1 MRLLTLRYY
10 ISCRFRERNVQ
21 TYLSTY
27 YHEPHHSSSES
38 DFQGVMDFDSLVGTA
53 AYLAKQLELRWFY
66 HWELPDWRDRSP
78 TSAVMNCT
86 SSEAAGNCQALQQ
99 MTPWAGRLVR
109 KRHHS
114 MPFLRRNTHNAHGDG
129 RSRTFRR
136 STNARGDSAM
146 TVAPN
151 NSARAEARPKKTSIK
166 RVDESN
172 YPKENKRLRVETTA
186 PSPAVLPITQS
197 MQSSPSLSTAFQSYI
212 ESPTVRQKV
221 LNKIPKEMHHDETFV
236 LERMKESWL
245 DNIDSAT
252 PDIEG
257 FEAES
262 CEIAHANEVKDRP
275 RSRGYSIMD
284 SRSLDY
290 SSRVLL
296 MAYENSNVSIMLPP
310 GVVLPGLHDTED
322 RLRLESNTER
332 SRTHL
337 PPAFFHYIFMQPNN
351 VHATIVEEIDGR
363 VCPLCNFDGKSN
375 EGLLS
380 HCGTYHGT
388 LLKANDSNSPIAL
401 RGNEGCAIFEA
412 LMGEE
417 GQLHVVVRVVPLL
430 SSHTLASDRVHD
442 NFVFIQPKR
451 RRALPK
457 HPVTAFEMRR
467 GRRDERRKDKLMNGR
482 SSYKSSTAKMTIPF
496 IQRRHDKAATLDAGS
511 RNKRLLALQASNA
524 PASIISAYLPSDT
537 VPMRQYF
544 HSRTNLPMSHGEWMV
559 DSDDEIDETW
569 LHEMSSELLDELED
583 VSPKE
588 KQFMKLWNRFIKSN
602 HLIADRDMPE
612 KCNEFIVI
620 HRKQLL
626 NAGLRLNLLL
636 HLFNLWDSGVIS
648 SNRIFHCMSMF
659 DAGENNDT

>member
-1 MRLLTLRYY
+1 
-10 ISCRFRERNVQ
+10 
-21 TYLSTY
+21 
-27 YHEPHHSSSES
+27 
-38 DFQGVMDFDSLVGTA
+38 MDFDSLVGTA

-66 HWELPDWRDRSP
+66 HWELPGWRDRSS
-78 TSAVMNCT
+78 TSAVVNCT

-129 RSRTFRR
+129 RTRTFRR

-146 TVAPN
+146 KVAPN
-151 NSARAEARPKKTSIK
+151 NSGLFAARAEARPKQTSIK

-172 YPKENKRLRVETTA
+172 YPKKIKRLRVETTA

-197 MQSSPSLSTAFQSYI
+197 RPSSPSLSTAFQSYI

-257 FEAES
+257 LKAES
-262 CEIAHANEVKDRP
+262 CEIAHANEVKGRP
-275 RSRGYSIMD
+275 RSRGDKIMD
-284 SRSLDY
+284 SRSRSSLDY

-322 RLRLESNTER
+322 QLRLESKPER

-351 VHATIVEEIDGR
+351 VLATIVEEIDGR

-375 EGLLS
+375 EGLLG

-401 RGNEGCAIFEA
+401 RGNEGCAFFEA
-412 LMGEE
+412 LRGEE
-417 GQLHVVVRVVPLL
+417 GQLHVVVRVVPWP

-451 RRALPK
+451 RCALPK

-467 GRRDERRKDKLMNGR
+467 GRRDERRKDKLMNG
-482 SSYKSSTAKMTIPF
+482 SSSHKSSTAKMTIPF

-511 RNKRLLALQASNA
+511 RNNRLLALQASNA

-612 KCNEFIVI
+612 KCDEFIAI

-659 DAGENNDT
+659 DAGENNDTGAGGQGLINRKSK

>member
-1 MRLLTLRYY
+1 
-10 ISCRFRERNVQ
+10 
-21 TYLSTY
+21 
-27 YHEPHHSSSES
+27 
-38 DFQGVMDFDSLVGTA
+38 MDFDSLVGTA

-66 HWELPDWRDRSP
+66 HWELPGGRDRSS
-78 TSAVMNCT
+78 TASSSTASAVMICT
-86 SSEAAGNCQALQQ
+86 SSEAAGNGQALRQ

-129 RSRTFRR
+129 RSRSFRR
-136 STNARGDSAM
+136 STNAQGDSVRK
-146 TVAPN
+146 VASN
-151 NSARAEARPKKTSIK
+151 KSGLFAARAEARPKQTSIK
-166 RVDESN
+166 RADESN
-172 YPKENKRLRVETTA
+172 NPKENKRLRVETTA
-186 PSPAVLPITQS
+186 PSPADLPITQS
-197 MQSSPSLSTAFQSYI
+197 RPPSPSLSTAFQSYI
-212 ESPTVRQKV
+212 KSPTVRQKV

-236 LERMKESWL
+236 LERIKESWL

-252 PDIEG
+252 PDIER
-257 FEAES
+257 FQAES
-262 CEIAHANEVKDRP
+262 CEVAHTNEVKDRP
-275 RSRGYSIMD
+275 RSGCDSIMD
-284 SRSLDY
+284 TRSKSSLDY
-290 SSRVLL
+290 SSRVML

-322 RLRLESNTER
+322 QLRLESSTER

-337 PPAFFHYIFMQPNN
+337 PPAFFHYIYMQPNN
-351 VHATIVEEIDGR
+351 VPATIVEEIDGR

-375 EGLLS
+375 EGLLG

-388 LLKANDSNSPIAL
+388 LLKTNDSYSPIAL
-401 RGNEGCAIFEA
+401 RGNEGCAFFEA
-412 LMGEE
+412 AMGEE
-417 GQLHVVVRVVPLL
+417 GQLHVVVRAVPLP
-430 SSHTLASDRVHD
+430 SSHTLSSDRVHD
-442 NFVFIQPKR
+442 NFIFIQPKR

-457 HPVTAFEMRR
+457 HQVAAFEIRR
-467 GRRDERRKDKLMNGR
+467 GRRDERRKGKLMNG
-482 SSYKSSTAKMTIPF
+482 SSSHKSSTAKMTIPF
-496 IQRRHDKAATLDAGS
+496 LQRRHDKAATLDAGS
-511 RNKRLLALQASNA
+511 RNKRLLALQASDA

-544 HSRTNLPMSHGEWMV
+544 HSQTNLPMSHGEWMV

-583 VSPKE
+583 VSAKE

-602 HLIADRDMPE
+602 HLIADRDMPA
-612 KCNEFIVI
+612 KCHEFIVI

-648 SNRIFHCMSMF
+648 SNRILHCMSMF
-659 DAGENNDT
+659 DAVENNDTGAGGQGPINHKTK